1 MLRKLH
7 ACVCPSSK
15 WPHAGIEK
23 ALPTLQR
30 ALKIHTTE
38 TGNSSEFWRERGRSD
53 EGGGEG
59 KVGER
64 DCKQDNQCL
73 FKYKLCGSKVG
84 GEEESGRLL
93 QLIAQLTF
101 V

>member
-1 MLRKLH
+1 MTTH
-7 ACVCPSSK
+7 AVVQ
-15 WPHAGIEK
+15 K

-38 TGNSSEFWRERGRSD
+38 TGNSSEFDVKGAELAKKG
-53 EGGGEG
+53 EEG
-59 KVGER
+59 KRGER

-73 FKYKLCGSKVG
+73 FKYKLYGRKV
-84 GEEESGRLL
+84 GEEERGRLL
-93 QLIAQLTF
+93 RLIALLTF

>member
-1 MLRKLH
+1 MNFDVKG
-7 ACVCPSSK
+7 A
-15 WPHAGIEK
+15 AQ
-23 ALPTLQR
+23 T
-30 ALKIHTTE
+30 
-38 TGNSSEFWRERGRSD
+38 REGA
-53 EGGGEG
+53 EG